1 MLNIVFQLYNQGMSA
16 EEISA
21 ELGWDI
27 ETVDNHLNYKFNTYT
42 YVELFS
48 DKEIQNIVEKYNNGI
63 STVKLGKLYYTNRKK
78 IGKIIDKYSK
88 KNHLSVRKYS
98 LDETYWD
105 NIDTPNKAYH
115 LGFMYADGCNM
126 PSKGTLSLILEE
138 CDREILEKLKRELH
152 SAKPLVYEDCQHKN
166 TETMHFENLYKLI
179 YFSSHMC
186 EAIAEKG
193 VVPAKSNIIRFPNW
207 LPEEYISHFV
217 RGYFDGN
224 GSMGIHDVSKLY
236 NHNLRI
242 SFVSTKWFC
251 NSLKNIL
258 ETKLNI
264 SCQIRESRNL
274 NGITHDLIIC
284 KQADI
289 KIFLDWLYDDAEL
302 YLKRK
307 HDIYIQKYNINE
319 SLAI

>member
-16 EEISA
+16 EKISA

-27 ETVDNHLNYKFNTYT
+27 ETVNNHLNYKFNTYT
-42 YVELFS
+42 YIELFS

-63 STVKLGKLYYTNRKK
+63 STVKLGKLYYTDRKK

-126 PSKGTLSLILEE
+126 PSKRTLSLILEE

-152 SAKPLVYEDCQHKN
+152 SSKPLVYENCQHKN

-207 LPEEYISHFV
+207 LPEEYVSHFV

-224 GSMGIHDVSKLY
+224 GTMGIHDVGGLSG
-236 NHNLRI
+236 HSLRI
-242 SFVSTKWFC
+242 GLVSTKQFC
-251 NSLKNIL
+251 QSIQDY
-258 ETKLNI
+258 LNRI
-264 SCQIRESRNL
+264 GIESYMSEASNHNDITYNLFIRGREPNRKS
-274 NGITHDLIIC
+274 
-284 KQADI
+284 
-289 KIFLDWLYDDAEL
+289 FLDWMYKDADL
-302 YLKRK
+302 FLKRK
-307 HDIYIQKYNINE
+307 HDIYLQYYKISE
-319 SLAI
+319 SLSA